1 MRTIDVFG
9 CLCHIF
15 ALDLNLLKLNFLDL
29 AIVFESRSIG
39 HGLSETIARKISFFL
54 PYEIVLQLMIKDSN
68 WKSVQN
74 YIALKK
80 DRLFK

>member
-39 HGLSETIARKISFFL
+39 LHNQMISETVTRKISDFF
-54 PYEIVLQLMIKDSN
+54 PYVIVIQFIIKDN

-74 YIALKK
+74 YIILLVA
-80 DRLFK
+80 